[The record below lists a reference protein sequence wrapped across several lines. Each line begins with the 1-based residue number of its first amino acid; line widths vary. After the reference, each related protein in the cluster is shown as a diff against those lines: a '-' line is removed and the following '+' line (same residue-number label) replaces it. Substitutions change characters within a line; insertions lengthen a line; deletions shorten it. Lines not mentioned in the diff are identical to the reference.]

1 MGYKVPRKPRELSP
15 LQQEVALYSQDLLGS
30 EAEIYT
36 FEAVDGSREL
46 PILIVPDCPSPG
58 LSTYSTIGYSDH
70 PQPNYGSSLNLE
82 LIGACDTPI
91 TDFANVM
98 TSCVIE
104 SLNNDRPINYG
115 VVFWDIVSQYGIS
128 ATLQH
133 VTFVA
138 PYFWE
143 GFSKARLLDRDVHWL
158 MVLPI
163 AQSEMVYL
171 KTHGVD
177 ALEKKLEES
186 DLDFT
191 DINREAAV

>member
-1 MGYKVPRKPRELSP
+1 MTRKPRELSE
-15 LQQEVALYSQDLLGS
+15 LQREIALYSQDRLGN

-36 FEAVDGSREL
+36 FGAADGSREL
-46 PILIVPDCPSPG
+46 PVLITPDCPTPG
-58 LSTYSTIGYSDH
+58 LSTYATIGYADH

-82 LIGACDTPI
+82 LIGVCDTPV
-91 TDFANVM
+91 TDFANVI
-98 TSCVIE
+98 TSCVVE

-115 VVFWDIVSQYGIS
+115 VVFWDIISQYGIS

-163 AQSEMVYL
+163 SQREMVYL
-171 KTHGVD
+171 KTHGID
-177 ALEKKLEES
+177 ALEKQLEEGGL
-186 DLDFT
+186 DLT
-191 DINREAAV
+191 DINRRSVA